1 MVSPCEQARF
11 QEDTTTDWK
20 LEGAKRVTLSK
31 RLDMRLSMCRS
42 SMIIGV
48 LASSASGLRM
58 VKLDEAASLL
68 ADSHGLRGTVNASVI
83 VGRPSLGQSCAL

>member
-1 MVSPCEQARF
+1 MWLSMVSPCEQARF
-11 QEDTTTDWK
+11 QEDITTEWR

-48 LASSASGLRM
+48 FASSASGLRM

-68 ADSHGLRGTVNASVI
+68 ADS
-83 VGRPSLGQSCAL
+83 QSPRDC